1 MTRKQYLNKTPRL
14 DFTFLVICYLIVEGV
29 CVKSFTYLIIL
40 WFWNIVCF
48 KLIKKKSVISTYKK
62 SLRIF
67 LAQMF
72 LAYTG
77 PKQFDNI

>member
-40 WFWNIVCF
+40 
-48 KLIKKKSVISTYKK
+48 
-62 SLRIF
+62 
-67 LAQMF
+67 
-72 LAYTG
+72 
-77 PKQFDNI
+77 